1 MREEKV
7 MSKYSIQSFLQETAQ
22 RDDLREPFELENP
35 YLLEVNLNGRVWAK
49 LGAMIGYLG
58 NIKFEREGMLAGG
71 LGKMFKK
78 AVTGEAIR

>member
-1 MREEKV
+1 

-58 NIKFEREGMLAGG
+58 NIKFEREGML
-71 LGKMFKK
+71 
-78 AVTGEAIR
+78 E